1 MMVDEST
8 SASWAMPLRTAVI
21 DTKTLMRNAAVLAA
35 GAPSGTL
42 VVADVRADAYGHGLT
57 GVAPALD
64 TAGLGFL
71 VSTSDEADR
80 LRSLGVTGSI
90 LTVRTRGGEAD
101 QSWPRDRRVLGT
113 ELFGL
118 DSESHPEPQSSGLAP
133 VMTLA
138 ARVIAVKRAEAGA
151 GVSYGYVYRTRAETT
166 LAMVALGYS
175 DGIDRH
181 ACEGAVA
188 WFEGAMHPIAGRVA
202 MDVFMLDVGNARVSL
217 GDEVVVFGD
226 PALGLPSPVDWA
238 RSLHKTGAEV
248 TSMLGDRIVR
258 SYR

>member
-1 MMVDEST
+1 
-8 SASWAMPLRTAVI
+8 L
-21 DTKTLMRNAAVLAA
+21 
-35 GAPSGTL
+35 
-42 VVADVRADAYGHGLT
+42 Y
-57 GVAPALD
+57 
-64 TAGLGFL
+64 
-71 VSTSDEADR
+71 
-80 LRSLGVTGSI
+80 
-90 LTVRTRGGEAD
+90 
-101 QSWPRDRRVLGT
+101 
-113 ELFGL
+113 GL
-118 DSESHPEPQSSGLAP
+118 DSESHPEPQASGLAP

-151 GVSYGYVYRTRAETT
+151 GVSYGYVYRTRADTT
-166 LAMVALGYS
+166 LAMVSLGYS

-188 WFEGAMHPIAGRVA
+188 WFDGSAHPIAGRVA
-202 MDVFMLDVGNARVSL
+202 MDVFMLDVGNTPVSL

-226 PALGLPSPVDWA
+226 PAHGLPSPVDWA

>member
-1 MMVDEST
+1 MTVDESPGAS
-8 SASWAMPLRTAVI
+8 SATPLRTAVV
-21 DTKTLMRNAAVLAA
+21 DTNTLMRNAAVLAD
-35 GAPSGTL
+35 GAPSATL
-42 VVADVRADAYGHGLT
+42 VVADVRADAYGHGLV
-57 GVAPALD
+57 GVAPPLD
-64 TAGLGFL
+64 SAGFGFL
-71 VSTSDEADR
+71 VSTGDEAQR

-90 LTVRTRGGEAD
+90 LTVRTDSAEAE
-101 QSWPRDRRVLGT
+101 QSWPHDRRVLGT
-113 ELFGL
+113 ELYGL
-118 DSESHPEPQSSGLAP
+118 DSESHPEPQASGLAP

-138 ARVIAVKRAEAGA
+138 ARVIAVKRAEAGV

-188 WFEGAMHPIAGRVA
+188 WFDGTVHPIAGRVA
-202 MDVFMLDVGNARVSL
+202 MDVFMLDTGNARVSL
-217 GDEVVVFGD
+217 GDEVVLFGD
-226 PALGLPSPVDWA
+226 PERGLPSPVDWA

-248 TSMLGDRIVR
+248 TSMLGERIVR